1 MRAWKELL
9 LPVSVAEIYRPGS
22 GDSSAA
28 RWIPLSFFAKN
39 VMMGVTFSYWILTTR
54 VRNKKER
61 SGSVWKTQRSSLCS
75 GNGMSRL

>member
-22 GDSSAA
+22 GNSPAA

-39 VMMGVTFSYWILTTR
+39 VMIGVTFSYWILTTR
-54 VRNKKER
+54 VRNKKK
-61 SGSVWKTQRSSLCS
+61 GVVLC
-75 GNGMSRL
+75 GRRKDHRFVLGTE